1 MKRDLFRLAVSA
13 VSMVVLIVAS
23 TIVIAVL
30 TAIAAYISITAYSF
44 IIINLFS

>member
-1 MKRDLFRLAVSA
+1 MKRDLFRLAVGA
-13 VSMVVLIVAS
+13 ISMIVLIVSS

-44 IIINLFS
+44 IIIKLFL

>member
-1 MKRDLFRLAVSA
+1 MRRDLFRLAVGA
-13 VSMVVLIVAS
+13 ISMIVLVVAS
-23 TIVIAVL
+23 TIVFAVL

>member
-1 MKRDLFRLAVSA
+1 MKRDLFRLAVGA
-13 VSMVVLIVAS
+13 ISMIVLIVSS

-44 IIINLFS
+44 IIIKLFS

>member
-1 MKRDLFRLAVSA
+1 MSRDLFRLAVSA
-13 VSMVVLIVAS
+13 ISMIVLIVAS